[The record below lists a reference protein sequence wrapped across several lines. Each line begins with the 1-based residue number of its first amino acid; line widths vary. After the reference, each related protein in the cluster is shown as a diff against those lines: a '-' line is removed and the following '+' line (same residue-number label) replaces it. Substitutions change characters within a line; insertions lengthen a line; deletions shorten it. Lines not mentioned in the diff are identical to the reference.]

1 MNAKTWLI
9 ISAIAAILI
18 LWGAFSGWFQSSVP
32 VEAKALERGAIDEF
46 IDEQAKTR
54 LPETHLITM
63 PFQGRIEAIEL
74 TEGTPV
80 AKDQVVAQIVPRD
93 LELSVEEAKAAVER
107 LEDSIKESS
116 NHDLEN
122 TAYKQSQNFVDSTAA
137 TVLAA
142 FERLRSGEAKLDF
155 AVKHFN
161 RINELDKT
169 KAISK
174 DELEGAEL
182 QKVQCDVDYRQ
193 DQLVYK
199 AMVAMAAA
207 TNLMPTM
214 VEQYIER
221 KNLGVSVLQR
231 QKEEAEARLKQAKR
245 DQIRGT
251 MRSPVSGVVL
261 ARSISNERYLSAGT
275 TLLEIGCLEDMEV
288 EADVLTLDAVAA
300 KPGDAVEIYG
310 PAIGKPAA
318 KGKVLRIYPAGFTKV
333 SSLGVEQQRVKV
345 IVGFDSKDELK
356 RLIAE
361 RGLGVGYRVRVKITT
376 QSKSSSLLATRSA
389 LFRAADGSWQVYAVR
404 GGTARL
410 QTVKVGL
417 MNDERVEIESGL
429 DEGEQ
434 VVLAPES
441 SLTDGSRVWVKQ

>member
-1 MNAKTWLI
+1 
-9 ISAIAAILI
+9 
-18 LWGAFSGWFQSSVP
+18 
-32 VEAKALERGAIDEF
+32 
-46 IDEQAKTR
+46 
-54 LPETHLITM
+54 M